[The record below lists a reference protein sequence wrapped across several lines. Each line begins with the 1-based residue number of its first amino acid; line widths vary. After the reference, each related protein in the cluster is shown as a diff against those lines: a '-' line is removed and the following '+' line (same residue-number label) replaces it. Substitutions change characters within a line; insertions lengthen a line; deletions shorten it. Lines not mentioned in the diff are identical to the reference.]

1 MNGVVS
7 QLQDFSIHDGDGI
20 RTTIFLS
27 GCPLRCNW
35 CANPET
41 WVSRPVIASHAS
53 RCIDCDRCLEACP
66 VEDVWSGTGTSC
78 DAQSGTGTSCN
89 VWLGTGTSCEPRL
102 GTGPDRKGALA
113 ITPPHHADP
122 ARCTLCGKCV
132 EVCPTGAKT
141 MMGSVMSVSEVV
153 DKVMRNNIFFQA
165 SGGGVTFSGGEATL
179 QTDFFN
185 ALVREFYDL
194 GIHLALETCG
204 FFEWDEVAESLTL
217 MDHIFYDLK
226 LMAGQQHKEMTGQDN
241 EKILEN
247 FRRLATLGVDVVVRI
262 PIIPGVNGDEANIE
276 ATARFVSEVF
286 PRAAIELLPYHP
298 YGNYKYQAL
307 NLKERSIEY
316 VTPDNVKMES
326 LEALIQRCGVK
337 VVRYK

>member
-1 MNGVVS
+1 MTGVVS

-27 GCPLRCNW
+27 GCPLRCKW

-41 WVSRPVIASHAS
+41 WGRRPVIASHAS
-53 RCIDCDRCLEACP
+53 RCIDCGRCLQVCP
-66 VEDVWSGTGTSC
+66 VKDGLQTER
-78 DAQSGTGTSCN
+78 
-89 VWLGTGTSCEPRL
+89 WLGTGTSCESWS
-102 GTGPDRKGALA
+102 GTGPACKGALGA
-113 ITPPHHADP
+113 APPHHVDP
-122 ARCTLCGKCV
+122 SRCTLCGKCV
-132 EVCPTGAKT
+132 EVCPSGAKT
-141 MMGSVMSVSEVV
+141 LMGSELSVSEVV
-153 DKVMRNNIFFQA
+153 EKVMRNNIFFQA

-194 GIHLALETCG
+194 GVHLALETCG
-204 FFEWDEVAESLTL
+204 FFEWVEVAESLTL

-226 LMAGQQHKEMTGQDN
+226 LMDSQRHLEMTGQDN

-247 FRRLATLGVDVVVRI
+247 FRRLAALGVDVVVRI
-262 PIIPGVNGDEANIE
+262 PVIAGVNDDVANIE
-276 ATARFVSEVF
+276 ATALFVREVC

-298 YGNYKYQAL
+298 YGNYKYEAL
-307 NLKERSIEY
+307 NMLERLHVYE
-316 VTPDNVKMES
+316 TPDEARMEA
-326 LEALIQRCGVK
+326 LEALVERCGVR

>member
-1 MNGVVS
+1 MKGVVS

-27 GCPLRCNW
+27 GCPLRCKW

-41 WVSRPVIASHAS
+41 WGSRPVTASHAS
-53 RCIDCDRCLEACP
+53 RCTDCGRCLAACS
-66 VEDVWSGTGTSC
+66 VETFWSGTGTYH
-78 DAQSGTGTSCN
+78 DAQ
-89 VWLGTGTSCEPRL
+89 LGTGTSCEARL
-102 GTGPDRKGALA
+102 GTGPDCKGALA
-113 ITPPHHADP
+113 ATPPHHADP
-122 ARCTLCGKCV
+122 AKCTLCGKCV
-132 EVCPTGAKT
+132 EVCPSGAKT

-179 QTDFFN
+179 QTEFFN
-185 ALVREFYDL
+185 ALARQFYDL
-194 GIHLALETCG
+194 GVHLALETCG
-204 FFEWDEVAESLTL
+204 FFVWDEVVESLTL

-226 LMAGQQHKEMTGQDN
+226 LMDAKRHKEMTGQDN

-262 PIIPGVNGDEANIE
+262 PIITGVNDDEANIE

-286 PRAAIELLPYHP
+286 PRAAIEFLPYHP
-298 YGNYKYQAL
+298 YGNYKYEAL
-307 NLKERSIEY
+307 NMMERLYKYE
-316 VTPDNVKMES
+316 TPDEARM
-326 LEALIQRCGVK
+326 EALKALVERCGVR
-337 VVRYK
+337 VVSYK